1 MRTKNEINQAVAI
14 LTRKADRPS
23 LVQAEVLQGS
33 MTEQQVFQKYV
44 MEVAEENRDEVVF
57 FAARDAARFSAGHI
71 GLEELIPDVQSM
83 TAADFAATGA
93 LGVVDEES
101 DTIMLSRKEFNR
113 LLARIER
120 LEHWTGLRRKAAPGD
135 CTPLPLP
142 EDADMDD
149 LMKQNE
155 ACRYLSCGKNTIKGY
170 ASRGLVHSY
179 KKGKFTYYSAGS
191 WIRKSGN
198 FAIHYNHACRLQHH
212 RTLPGIGEPAF
223 RMPQTHQYPG
233 RKTARKSRSPSGG
246 RIRPVA

>member
-1 MRTKNEINQAVAI
+1 MRTKNEIKQAVAI
-14 LTRKADRPS
+14 LTRKADRLS

-44 MEVAEENRDEVVF
+44 MEVAEENRDEEMF

-83 TAADFAATGA
+83 TAADFAAAGA

-120 LEHWTGLRRKAAPGD
+120 LEQWTGLRRKAAPGD

-170 ASRGLVHSY
+170 ASRGLVHS
-179 KKGKFTYYSAGS
+179 
-191 WIRKSGN
+191 
-198 FAIHYNHACRLQHH
+198 
-212 RTLPGIGEPAF
+212 
-223 RMPQTHQYPG
+223 
-233 RKTARKSRSPSGG
+233 
-246 RIRPVA
+246 

>member
-179 KKGKFTYYSAGS
+179 KKGKFTYYSRRELDKK
-191 WIRKSGN
+191 IRK
-198 FAIHYNHACRLQHH
+198 FRD
-212 RTLPGIGEPAF
+212 TL
-223 RMPQTHQYPG
+223 
-233 RKTARKSRSPSGG
+233 
-246 RIRPVA
+246 